1 MEITQTLYVS
11 TAEEWRQWLAENHR
25 TAKDIWLM
33 YPVKASGKQRIPYG
47 DAVDEALCFGWID
60 STAKRLDAET
70 SLQRF
75 SPRRKNSVLSEM
87 NKERMR
93 RLIAAGK
100 MTNAGLE
107 SVKHHILN
115 YSEGMTEIS
124 FGEFIFP
131 EDILA
136 EIQKDPEVWK
146 NYNSFP
152 EYYQRIRIAYIE
164 EYRTSP
170 EIFQRRLNYF
180 IKKTKQNK
188 RFGLIQ

>member
-11 TAEEWRQWLAENHR
+11 TAEEWRQWLVENHR

-60 STAKRLDAET
+60 STAKRLDPET

-115 YSEGMTEIS
+115 YSEGMTEVD
-124 FGEFIFP
+124 FGEFKIP
-131 EDILA
+131 EDILT
-136 EIQKDPEVWK
+136 ELKKDSVVWK
-146 NYNSFP
+146 NYNNFP
-152 EYYQRIRIAYIE
+152 GYYQRIRIAYIE
-164 EYRTSP
+164 EYRNTP
-170 EIFQRRLNYF
+170 DIFMRRLNYF

-188 RFGLIQ
+188 RFGFIQ